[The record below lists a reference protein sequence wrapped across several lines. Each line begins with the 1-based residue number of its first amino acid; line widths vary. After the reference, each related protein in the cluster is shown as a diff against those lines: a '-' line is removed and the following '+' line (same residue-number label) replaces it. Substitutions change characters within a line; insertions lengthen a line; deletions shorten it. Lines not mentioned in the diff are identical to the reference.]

1 MLLTMRVCLALAAV
15 LALSLLGASS
25 ALAGPPNY
33 NAAEAVCGA
42 AGGDMFDDFGDLG
55 YGCRSVPTLTDGQF
69 FSGRA
74 VCEHAYGGTFIV
86 RPSGYVCNRA

>member
-1 MLLTMRVCLALAAV
+1 MLNTRAGLALVAVFAA
-15 LALSLLGASS
+15 SLFTAGS

-33 NAAEAVCGA
+33 NAAEAVCAA

-86 RPSGYVCNRA
+86 RPSGYVCSRG